1 MKIMKQPCPHC
12 GGKGFVINNIA
23 PSDAYPYITTT
34 ACSCCGGTGYI
45 EHTQFS
51 GKEARI
57 IAEKLGFEIEEV
69 I

>member
-1 MKIMKQPCPHC
+1 MKIIKQLCPHC
-12 GGKGFVINNIA
+12 EGKGFVINNIA
-23 PSDAYPYITTT
+23 PSDAYLYITTT